1 MRDQHKRILIT
12 GASGCVGQYLA
23 ETLIRQ
29 TSHELFLLVR
39 DPKKLRI
46 DVQARPGITVIPGNL
61 REIEALSGLL
71 QTINIAVLTATVWGG
86 DDVYDINVNKTIE
99 LMSLLDPDHCEQVIY
114 FSTESILGH
123 DNTLLPEALELGT
136 PYIRS
141 KYLCHQKIQSLAIAP
156 KVTTLFPTLVFGGDG
171 RKPYSQISAGL
182 PDVMKWMP
190 LVRFFQGDGSFHFT
204 HAQDIATVVAHLVD
218 HPPTAGD
225 SRELVLG
232 NPALHVN
239 QAVEE
244 ICAYL
249 NQRIYF
255 RIPVSLKLADV
266 LIKVFNVQV
275 SEWDRFCLRYRHFT
289 HAHPITP
296 ATFGLPVYCPSVA
309 DLLCVSGITR
319 RQARKALVSPGQ

>member
-46 DVQARPGITVIPGNL
+46 DTQARSGITVIPGNL
-61 REIEALSGLL
+61 REIDALSGLL
-71 QTINIAVLTATVWGG
+71 QTIDAAVLTATVWGG
-86 DDVYDINVNKTIE
+86 EDVYDINVNKTVE
-99 LMSLLDPDHCEQVIY
+99 LINLLDPDVCQQVVY
-114 FSTESILGH
+114 FSTESILGRN
-123 DNTLLPEALELGT
+123 NTLLPEAIECGT

-156 KVTTLFPTLVFGGDG
+156 KVTTIFPTLVFGGDE

-182 PDVMKWMP
+182 ADVMKWMT
-190 LVRFFQGDGSFHFT
+190 LVRFFQADGSFHFT
-204 HAQDIATVVAHLVD
+204 HAQDIATVVAHLID
-218 HPPTAGD
+218 HPPAAGEP
-225 SRELVLG
+225 RELVLG
-232 NPALHVN
+232 NPAIHVN
-239 QAVEE
+239 DAVEE

-249 NQRIYF
+249 HQRIYF
-255 RIPVSLKLADV
+255 RIPLSLRLAD
-266 LIKVFNVQV
+266 LFIALFNVHV

-289 HAHPITP
+289 HANPVTP
-296 ATFGLPVYCPSVA
+296 ATFGLPVYCPTIP
-309 DLLCVSGITR
+309 DLLKISGIMSRET
-319 RQARKALVSPGQ
+319 RKALASS

>member
-1 MRDQHKRILIT
+1 VRDQHKRILIT

-46 DVQARPGITVIPGNL
+46 DTQARPGITVIPVNL
-61 REIEALSGLL
+61 HEIDALSGLL
-71 QTINIAVLTATVWGG
+71 QTIDTAILTATVWGG
-86 DDVYDINVNKTIE
+86 DDVYDINVNKTVE
-99 LMSLLDPDHCEQVIY
+99 LINLLDPDRCAQVLY

-123 DNTLLPEALELGT
+123 DNTLLPEALECGT

-156 KVTTLFPTLVFGGDG
+156 KVTTIFPTLVFGGDE

-182 PDVMKWMP
+182 ADVMKWMT
-190 LVRFFQGDGSFHFT
+190 LVRFFQADGSFHFT

-218 HPPTAGD
+218 HPPALGE

-232 NPALHVN
+232 NPAIHVN
-239 QAVEE
+239 QAIEE

-249 NQRIYF
+249 QQRIYF
-255 RIPVSLKLADV
+255 RIPISLRLADL
-266 LIKVFNVQV
+266 LIMLFQVQV
-275 SEWDRFCLRYRHFT
+275 SDWDRFCLRYRHFT
-289 HAHPITP
+289 HTSSITP
-296 ATFGLPVYCPSVA
+296 ATFGLPVYCPTIP
-309 DLLCVSGITR
+309 DLLKISGILPP
-319 RQARKALVSPGQ
+319 QPRKALASS